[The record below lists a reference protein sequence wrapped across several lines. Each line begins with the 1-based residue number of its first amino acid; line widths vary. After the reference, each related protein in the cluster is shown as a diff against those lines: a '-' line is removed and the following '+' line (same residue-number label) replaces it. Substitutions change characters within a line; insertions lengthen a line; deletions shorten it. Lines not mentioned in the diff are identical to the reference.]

1 MENHNLENW
10 NAERYKELNTYFRIK
25 IDHMLRTDPKLQ
37 ARLQEQAN
45 MQLSDLVNQFSE
57 DDQERWEEFIQ
68 LDKLKMQVDMWNHLN
83 GNGTRYQPGLG
94 FTNPEDDTTW

>member
-1 MENHNLENW
+1 MENQNLENW
-10 NAERYKELNTYFRIK
+10 DADRYKELNTYFRIK
-25 IDHMLRTDPKLQ
+25 IDHMLRTDPELQ

-57 DDQERWEEFIQ
+57 DDQERWEEFIR
-68 LDKLKMQVDMWNHLN
+68 LDKQKMQVDMWNHLN